1 MPTIPTEHIE
11 DSHSLLAE
19 GRVELFSLTPSGGTG
34 TVNFKPDNTVTWRG
48 TEFAGLPLSLTGE
61 KRSADQGHSMPKL
74 TIGQPDID
82 LSLFKPMI
90 YDGWLD
96 GAIVVRQTVLTD
108 NLINNI
114 NIKEVRTYRVK
125 RVEHYSRTQIIM
137 QLATL
142 SDSLG
147 FMMPYRQYLPP
158 AFPSVKM

>member
-1 MPTIPTEHIE
+1 MQAIPTEHVT
-11 DSHSLLAE
+11 DSHQLVAE
-19 GRVELFSLTPSGGTG
+19 GRVDLFSLTPSGGTG
-34 TVNFKPDNTVTWRG
+34 TLNFKADNDVTYRG
-48 TEFAGLPLSLTGE
+48 TVYTGLPLQLSGE
-61 KRSADQGHSMPKL
+61 RRNSDIGLSMPKL

-96 GAIVVRQTVLTD
+96 NAVIVRQTVLTN
-108 NLINNI
+108 NLIANA
-114 NIKEVRTYRVK
+114 NIKELRTYRVK
-125 RVEHYSRTQIIM
+125 RVEQYSRTQIVL

-158 AFPSVKM
+158 AFPSVKL